1 MKKFLSLLLALLCLT
16 PVLTACASDA
26 STTGVTD
33 TTGSAPATDTTPAT
47 TEPEETQLMAN
58 IPEGTNFKGY
68 VFNIANGFH
77 NATKYTTN
85 AIAPEEVTGD
95 TLNDAIYK
103 RTMLVEDKLN
113 LDIVDANITQAQMK
127 TMLQA
132 GSADFDLMTVDLSGV
147 RSFINIGVVL
157 DFNELPNIDLS
168 MPLVGSERTGKAIG

>member
-1 MKKFLSLLLALLCLT
+1 
-16 PVLTACASDA
+16 
-26 STTGVTD
+26 
-33 TTGSAPATDTTPAT
+33 
-47 TEPEETQLMAN
+47 MAN

-168 MPLVGSERTGKAIG
+168 MPWWDQNAQEKLSVDGKLYHTFFRFFDYPAGQRPRALLQQAAAQRPGP